1 LTPSTSFRKTSEK
14 KVFESHVFA
23 VETVDLVSPDGEAF
37 RRDVVRHPGAVVV
50 VPLHDDRTV
59 SLVRQFRA
67 PVMTTLLEAP
77 AGTCD
82 VDGEPLET
90 TARREL
96 VEEAGLDAG
105 SLRRLVAVHN
115 SPGYSD
121 QLTTIY
127 VATDLRP
134 VPTARSGVE
143 EQWMSVERIAVDDV
157 DALVADGRLV
167 DETTILGLLL
177 ARAAT

>member
-1 LTPSTSFRKTSEK
+1 LTPSTSNGFEK
-14 KVFESHVFA
+14 VGENRVFESRVFA

-37 RRDVVRHPGAVVV
+37 TRDVVRHPGAVAII
-50 VPLHDDRTV
+50 PLHDDGTV

-105 SLRRLVAVHN
+105 SMRRLAAVHN

-121 QLTTIY
+121 QRTTIF

-134 VPTARSGVE
+134 CATARSGVE
-143 EQWMSVERIAVDDV
+143 EQWMSVERIRLDDV

-177 ARAAT
+177 IR

>member
-1 LTPSTSFRKTSEK
+1 LTPSTSNGFEK
-14 KVFESHVFA
+14 VGENRVFESRVFA
-23 VETVDLVSPDGEAF
+23 VETVDLVSPEGEAF
-37 RRDVVRHPGAVVV
+37 TRDVVRHPGAVAII
-50 VPLHDDRTV
+50 PLHDDGTV

-105 SLRRLVAVHN
+105 SMRRLAAVHN

-121 QLTTIY
+121 QRTTIF

-134 VPTARSGVE
+134 CATARSGVE
-143 EQWMSVERIAVDDV
+143 EQWMSVERIRLDDV

-177 ARAAT
+177 IR

>member
-1 LTPSTSFRKTSEK
+1 MTPSTSNGFEKTRERR
-14 KVFESHVFA
+14 VFESHVFA
-23 VETVDLVSPDGEAF
+23 VDTVDLVSPDGEAF
-37 RRDVVRHPGAVVV
+37 TRDVVRHPGAVAII
-50 VPLHDDRTV
+50 PLHDDRTV

-96 VEEAGLDAG
+96 VEEAGLEAG
-105 SLRRLVAVHN
+105 AMRRLAAVHN

-121 QLTTIY
+121 QRTTIF

-134 VPTARSGVE
+134 CPTARSGVE
-143 EQWMSVERIAVDDV
+143 EQWMSVERIALDDV

-177 ARAAT
+177 VR